1 MRVVDVSQE
10 LSHFIVKRYVLWLR
24 DHCHLLHHL
33 RHHLLE
39 GDADDLRLNSLLG
52 SWSWSL
58 SEVVGVTQGTDVWTW
73 SWWRLLPW
81 QGKVDGVGW
90 VGVAQVRAEAQ
101 VGVEEWE
108 EELNCSVLNQA
119 LHKCTE
125 LFLVQPVKSRH
136 QTHTLWPGAGCSAQH
151 FIFLFRL
158 FQYINWKEMLM
169 TSIPEKLSAG
179 PAWSVARVS
188 SSTAVVRTTNN
199 FHYPE
204 IFCKMKIIF
213 FLIFIFQVFWSV
225 SVVLCLC
232 LIEVENLYSPH
243 YNIHGHVVVGQN
255 INITSLLSLE
265 QDVKH
270 VQYSPQLTFLSF
282 ASDFRR
288 PRSSRVVRM

>member
-58 SEVVGVTQGTDVWTW
+58 SEVVGVAQGTDVLSW

-108 EELNCSVLNQA
+108 EELNCSILNQA

-151 FIFLFRL
+151 LLVQI
-158 FQYINWKEMLM
+158 I
-169 TSIPEKLSAG
+169 SIYQLKRNADDIHSWETRRWPSLICSQ
-179 PAWSVARVS
+179 SQQLHS
-188 SSTAVVRTTNN
+188 SCEDN
-199 FHYPE
+199 
-204 IFCKMKIIF
+204 
-213 FLIFIFQVFWSV
+213 Q
-225 SVVLCLC
+225 
-232 LIEVENLYSPH
+232 
-243 YNIHGHVVVGQN
+243 
-255 INITSLLSLE
+255 
-265 QDVKH
+265 
-270 VQYSPQLTFLSF
+270 
-282 ASDFRR
+282 
-288 PRSSRVVRM
+288 